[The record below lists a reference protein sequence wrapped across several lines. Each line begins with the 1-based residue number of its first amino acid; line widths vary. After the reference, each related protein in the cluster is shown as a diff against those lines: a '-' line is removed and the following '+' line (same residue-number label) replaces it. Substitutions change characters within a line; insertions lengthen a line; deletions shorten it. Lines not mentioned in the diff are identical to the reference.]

1 MSKKHRKI
9 IQEDV
14 ILEQR
19 RLLKIGRSHYISV
32 PKEFLEAHGIKDG
45 DLLYTAA
52 NHIFQISPM
61 TKHKIIVEEGK
72 AKVIEG
78 SDNSK
83 TQPKVLEKEK

>member
-1 MSKKHRKI
+1 MPKRHRKV

-61 TKHKIIVEEGK
+61 TKHRIIVEEGK
-72 AKVIEG
+72 AKVIEEE
-78 SDNSK
+78 SDK
-83 TQPKVLEKEK
+83 EEPKKNTP